1 MSIKRILSLG
11 LSLTMFFFLFS
22 GSSCKSR
29 KAGCDANGQ
38 YKTKKMK
45 KNKSGYGSRYGYKA
59 KPVRK
64 PYVIKNKSK

>member
-1 MSIKRILSLG
+1 MNIKRIISTG
-11 LSLTMFFFLFS
+11 LALIMLCLMFS

-45 KNKSGYGSRYGYKA
+45 KNKSGYGTKYGYKT

-64 PYVIKNKSK
+64 SYVIRNSR